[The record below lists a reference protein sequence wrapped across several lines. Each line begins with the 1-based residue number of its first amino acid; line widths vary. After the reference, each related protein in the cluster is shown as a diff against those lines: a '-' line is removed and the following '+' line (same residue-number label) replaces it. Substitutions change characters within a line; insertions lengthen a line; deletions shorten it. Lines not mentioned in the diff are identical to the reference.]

1 MTTPASFGTLLQ
13 AFFTEY
19 LLGYKRASLQ
29 TVAAYRDTFRL
40 LLQFLSKMRS
50 RQPAQLSFEDVNVA
64 SVLAFLDHLEV
75 ERKNSVRSRNARLAA
90 VRSFFRFV
98 AFRDPEQV
106 ALAAQLLAIPIKRA
120 GRRLVGHLTLEEMD
134 AVIAAP
140 DRTRWG
146 GRRDHALLETLYNSG
161 ARVSEIAAIRR
172 SQIVFDTTTS
182 LVLHGKGRKERR
194 VPLWAKTARI
204 LETWLKEIGDAPDGF
219 VFPNARGGPLTR
231 DGVSYILAQA
241 VDVAAERCLSLR
253 GKHVTP
259 HIVRHSTAMHLLQSG
274 VECSAIALWLG
285 HESLETTHIYLEADL
300 ATKEAAL
307 GKLAPPGTTVRRFK
321 ATDALLNFLAKL

>member
-13 AFFTEY
+13 VFFTEY

-40 LLQFLSKMRS
+40 LLRFLSKTCS

-75 ERKNSVRSRNARLAA
+75 ERKNSIRSRNARLAA

-120 GRRLVGHLTLEEMD
+120 SRRLVGHLTREEMD

-140 DRTRWG
+140 VRTCRA
-146 GRRDHALLETLYNSG
+146 GRRDHALLVTLYNSG

-182 LVLHGKGRKERR
+182 LVLHGKGRKERS

-204 LETWLKEIGDAPDGF
+204 LETWLKEIGGSPDDF
-219 VFPNARGGPLTR
+219 AFPNARGGPLTR
-231 DGVSYILAQA
+231 DGVRYILDKA

-253 GKHVTP
+253 SKQVTP
-259 HIVRHSTAMHLLQSG
+259 HVVRHTTAMHLLQAG
-274 VECSAIALWLG
+274 VDCSVIALWLG

-300 ATKEAAL
+300 KTKQTAL
-307 GKLAPPGTTVRRFK
+307 GKLAQPGTTVRRFK
-321 ATDALLNFLAKL
+321 ADDALLTFLAGL